1 MTDPKLQTTAD
12 LAQQLRD
19 VIPPAPHFLAML
31 EELERR
37 AAGEWRP
44 IETAPKDGSSVVI
57 YGDIDA
63 SEAIPDYAVC
73 SWEPAAIGQPAG
85 WVLDGHE
92 SVMFVPTHWMPL
104 PSPPEDA

>member
-37 AAGEWRP
+37 AECRDLQDFLLIPVPNEKDRP
-44 IETAPKDGSSVVI
+44 SSQATQCIGKVMQYFGSILSNRGRLEVL
-57 YGDIDA
+57 A
-63 SEAIPDYAVC
+63 WFEDYCGA
-73 SWEPAAIGQPAG
+73 QPRERA
-85 WVLDGHE
+85 
-92 SVMFVPTHWMPL
+92 
-104 PSPPEDA
+104 

>member
-37 AAGEWRP
+37 AQGIWSY
-44 IETAPKDGSSVVI
+44 IDTAPEGGQILVWDNLHKLYEAARWDVELDSWVDTWGEI
-57 YGDIDA
+57 ID
-63 SEAIPDYAVC
+63 S
-73 SWEPAAIGQPAG
+73 
-85 WVLDGHE
+85 
-92 SVMFVPTHWMPL
+92 PTHWTHL
-104 PSPPEDA
+104 PDRPEGA